1 MAINTKKKQE
11 LTEMKTVPQDKEN
24 ASKYQAPVSTMQQNV
39 CSYISVLN
47 IIILYSILINQ

>member
-24 ASKYQAPVSTMQQNV
+24 ASKYQAPISTMQQNV

-47 IIILYSILINQ
+47 IIFLYSILINQ